1 VRAGSLRA
9 LLTTAHP
16 GPSLLISAI
25 IVALAAEGSG
35 AADSTRLIGFAV
47 ATIAGEF
54 SIGWSNDYFDAT
66 HDAAVSRQDKP
77 VASGQIDR
85 ATTGRAATVALLV
98 GVAGCFALSPRT
110 GVVNLV
116 MMAAGWAYN
125 AGLKRTAWSGLTY
138 LIGFGLI
145 PVFALTRWPG
155 QPVPPAWIVVAAA
168 LIGLGGHFANV
179 LPDLDSDRIGAIRG
193 LPQRVAASRLGP
205 MGVRIAATVLLL
217 ASSLV
222 LAVAIGAHHP
232 PVAIAALGVTAAASA
247 VAVAGRG
254 RAPFVAVMVLAAID
268 VALVLASRDALV

>member
-1 VRAGSLRA
+1 LLRA
-9 LLTTAHP
+9 LLTTAHS

-25 IVALAAEGSG
+25 IVALAAEGTGSSG
-35 AADSTRLIGFAV
+35 ADLARLVGFALV
-47 ATIAGEF
+47 TVAGEF

-66 HDAAVSRQDKP
+66 HDAAVSRLDKP
-77 VASGQIDR
+77 VASGRISR
-85 ATTGRAATVALLV
+85 ATTGRAAIVALAV
-98 GVAGCFALSPRT
+98 GVVGCFALSPRT

-138 LIGFGLI
+138 LVGFGLI
-145 PVFALTRWPG
+145 PVFSLTRWPG

-193 LPQRVAASRLGP
+193 LPQRVAASRLGA
-205 MGVRIAATVLLL
+205 MGVRVAATLLLL

-222 LAVAIGAHHP
+222 LAAAVGTHHP
-232 PVAIAALGVTAAASA
+232 PVAIAAVGVTVAASA

-254 RAPFVAVMVLAAID
+254 RAPFLAVMVLAAVD